1 MDIGYKLT
9 TDSSDFLGAFA
20 RAERAV
26 QDLAEDTKALEG
38 TTKDMFNGPTKSLDE
53 YQKKVTQSAGSFS
66 KMHTEVQKVN
76 KAVNDSFNS
85 YKNAEGTINKLV
97 AREKAL
103 TDARNRS
110 NNSKAIER
118 YNTLIKQ
125 NQNEIQ
131 KLTGRTQQLVAET
144 NKAGGAFD
152 NIQTAIAAA
161 FSIGAVTNFVDKI
174 LSTRAEFQK
183 FEAVLTNTLGSKS
196 LAQSALTMIQDVA
209 SKTPFSVQELT
220 ASFVKLANQGFQPTA
235 AEITKLGDLAAS
247 QGKSFDQLAE
257 GIIDAQ
263 TGEFERL
270 KEFGIRAAKEGNNV
284 KFTFKGVETQ
294 VQNNSKAIQ
303 QYILGL
309 GDLQGVAGG
318 MAAISDTLGGKISNL
333 GDNFDAFFNN
343 LGEASEG
350 VFAGVLDE
358 INNFLGAANDAQKLI
373 LSLQRDLKGTSGEL
387 TFFDK
392 LSGAEAVLLPLKTTL
407 DAITKFGAE
416 AKKTTDFAPA
426 YNALKLQIELINKQF
441 QSGKIDVEEYNRQI
455 LLTAKAQQTLDEQRK
470 ALAEKD
476 RKAAEADEQAK
487 PKAVKEGADKT
498 KKPREDL
505 ANELRELEKKAAKAE
520 IDLLDEN
527 SEEKVKKQKELSLKE
542 VDELRK
548 NIIEKG
554 KLLRSDFALTKEQE
568 EQIFVL
574 RQQIE
579 NDANKKILELRK
591 KQAEKEF
598 EISKKSISNELE
610 LLKLRTDLQLATVNA
625 TELPEGASK
634 LEEVE
639 FEKVKQEAIL
649 KIKRDSAIEA
659 LNIKERQLEAEA
671 QAEIN
676 AAPEQAA
683 VIQERLSLQ
692 KDVLFKET
700 QSLVNGINEEIA
712 KLNEGS
718 NKLDLAKLLGLT
730 KEEFDRVKSSLKNF
744 VDEVADSFSQIYE
757 FQQAQLDRE
766 LDINQRKIDASKEL
780 IDQKKS
786 EVDELESKLDREKT
800 LLDQG
805 LANNSDAINREI
817 AAREQELEAEKARQQ
832 QLLEDEKR
840 INAEKQRIAK
850 QQAIVDTIAQG
861 TNLITASTDV
871 YKSLAPLGPIGIG
884 LAVGTIGAM
893 ITSFIAAKARI
904 FASVNEQG
912 FAEGGYTGDGGKYD
926 EAGVVHKGEYVMTKE
941 KTRKNWDLLHGLHTN
956 NIALMEAGIRDLIKD
971 KGISIA
977 SDIGN
982 DLSRSKSE
990 LRTAE
995 MRAFLTADNSGLE
1008 EKISV
1013 LDKRLLELIKANE
1026 NKHIILPDGT
1036 QIIKMGSLTKTIRP
1050 KK

>member
-9 TDSSDFLGAFA
+9 TDSSEFMGAFA

-38 TTKDMFNGPTKSLDE
+38 TTRNMFTAPTKSLDE
-53 YQKKVTQSAGSFS
+53 YNKKVTQSAGSFS
-66 KMHTEVQKVN
+66 KMNEEVKKVN
-76 KAVNDSFNS
+76 KSVNESFNA
-85 YKNAEGTINKLV
+85 YKNAEGTINRLV

-110 NNSKAIER
+110 NNPKAIER

-131 KLTGRTQQLVAET
+131 KLTGKTQQLTSET
-144 NKAGGAFD
+144 NKAGSAFT

-343 LGEASEG
+343 LGEISEG

-358 INNFLGAANDAQKLI
+358 INNFIGAANDAQKLI
-373 LSLQRDLKGTSGEL
+373 LSLQRDLKGTTGEL

-392 LSGAEAVLLPLKTTL
+392 LSGAEAALLPLKTTI

-426 YNALKLQIELINKQF
+426 YNALKLQIQLINQQF
-441 QSGKIDVEEYNRQI
+441 KSGKIDVEEYNRQI

-476 RKAAEADEQAK
+476 RKSTEADEAAK
-487 PKAVKEGADKT
+487 LKALKESADKT
-498 KKPREDL
+498 KKLREDL
-505 ANELRELEKKAAKAE
+505 AKELIDLEKRAAKAAIE
-520 IDLLDEN
+520 LIDEN
-527 SEEKVKKQKELSLKE
+527 SEEKVKKQKDLNLKE
-542 VDELRK
+542 IDELRK
-548 NIIEKG
+548 TIIEKG
-554 KLLRSDFALTKEQE
+554 KLLRADFTLTKEQE
-568 EQIFVL
+568 EQLFVI

-579 NDANKKILELRK
+579 NDANKKILELKK
-591 KQAEKEF
+591 KQADKEF
-598 EISKKSISNELE
+598 EIAKKGISNEVE
-610 LLKLRTDLQLATVNA
+610 LLKLRADLQTARINA
-625 TELPEGASK
+625 EEVPEGSSK
-634 LEEVE
+634 LQQLN
-639 FEKVKQEAIL
+639 FEKVKQEALL
-649 KIKRDSAIEA
+649 KIKLDSAIA
-659 LNIKERQLEAEA
+659 SLDIKEKQLEAEA

-683 VIQERLSLQ
+683 AIKERLALQ
-692 KDVLFKET
+692 KDILFQET
-700 QSLVNGINEEIA
+700 QNTVSQINNEIS
-712 KLNEGS
+712 KLWDGS
-718 NKLDLAKLLGLT
+718 KKFDLAELLGLT
-730 KEEFDRVKSSLKNF
+730 KEQFDQVKASLRTFINETAEAFSSIFDL
-744 VDEVADSFSQIYE
+744 
-757 FQQAQLDRE
+757 QQAQLDRE
-766 LDINQRKIDASKEL
+766 LNVNQQKIDASKEL
-780 IDQKKS
+780 IDQKNS
-786 EVDELESKLDREKT
+786 EVDELESKLDREKS

-805 LANNSDAINREI
+805 LANNTDAINRQIAIRNEEI
-817 AAREQELEAEKARQQ
+817 EAEKARQQ
-832 QLLEDEKR
+832 QLLEEEKR

-861 TNLITASTDV
+861 SNLITASTDI
-871 YKSLAPLGPIGIG
+871 YKSLAPLGPVGIG
-884 LAVGTIGAM
+884 LAIGTITAM
-893 ITSFIAAKARI
+893 ITSFLTAKARI
-904 FASVNEQG
+904 FSSVNDGG

-941 KTRKNWDLLHGLHTN
+941 KTNKNWDLLHGLHTN
-956 NIALMEAGIRDLIKD
+956 NIAMMEAGIRDLIRD

-982 DLSRSKSE
+982 DLSHSKNE

-995 MRAFLTADNSGLE
+995 MRAFLTTDNSGLE
-1008 EKISV
+1008 SRIET

-1036 QIIKMGSLTKTIRP
+1036 QVIKKGSLTKTIRP